1 MILFVNFA
9 LDYLTGDLN
18 SHASDLTLDLVDS
31 FTSLLCNVFLCLFFH
46 GSYLTGSFL
55 EHLFTLDSR
64 CFLSGLDN
72 VICLV
77 PGFLHILF
85 VFGFHSLSFFLRLH
99 CILDLRIGFGPAL
112 VQHLVDRLKKKTLNE
127 IHLNKK
133 VANRRY
139 KIPRHNSY

>member
-46 GSYLTGSFL
+46 GSYLTGSLFK
-55 EHLFTLDSR
+55 HLFTLDSS
-64 CFLSGLDN
+64 CFLSCHHN
-72 VICLV
+72 VICLIL
-77 PGFLHILF
+77 GFLHILF
-85 VFGFHSLSFFLRLH
+85 IFLFHCLGFFLCLH
-99 CILDLRIGFGPAL
+99 CILDLGIRFRFAL
-112 VQHLVDRLKKKTLNE
+112 FQHLIDGLEEETFDQ
-127 IHLNKK
+127 IYLNKK

-139 KIPRHNSY
+139 KIPRHNSN